1 MAKNT
6 LELYDYIDDHDA
18 ERATSL
24 LLNPNDRKLS
34 QCLNGYDRATS
45 YKQRR
50 RRTALL
56 AALCLAYDPND
67 QASSLS
73 LGSIGRAIN
82 RLCDTSQID
91 EVNDE
96 SVADFIAYM
105 KTDPKGQKIMR
116 EVVDKLKS
124 MSNDTDE
131 LKVYRKYEV
140 RLTFLQHKPK
150 ADVPFK
156 IIWD

>member
-24 LLNPNDRKLS
+24 LLIPTPKKLA

-45 YKQRR
+45 AKKRR

-56 AALCLAYDPND
+56 AALCLID
-67 QASSLS
+67 QEIGVDAV
-73 LGSIGRAIN
+73 GRAIEH
-82 RLCDTSQID
+82 LCDTSRID
-91 EVNDE
+91 EVNEE
-96 SVADFIAYM
+96 SVNDFIAYM
-105 KTDPKGQKIMR
+105 KMDSKGQKIMR
-116 EVVDKLKS
+116 EVVQKLTNTAFGEEQMK
-124 MSNDTDE
+124 TA
-131 LKVYRKYEV
+131 RKYEV
-140 RLTFLQHKPK
+140 RLSFIEHKPK
-150 ADVPFK
+150 TEVPFR

>member
-24 LLNPNDRKLS
+24 LLNPNLKKLA

-45 YKQRR
+45 AKKRR

-56 AALCLAYDPND
+56 AALCLID
-67 QASSLS
+67 QE
-73 LGSIGRAIN
+73 IGVDAVGHAIE
-82 RLCDTSQID
+82 RLCDTSRID
-91 EVNDE
+91 EVNEE
-96 SVADFIAYM
+96 SVKDFIAYM
-105 KTDPKGQKIMR
+105 KMDTNGKKIMR
-116 EVVDKLKS
+116 EVVDKL
-124 MSNDTDE
+124 SNTAVGEDQMKTA
-131 LKVYRKYEV
+131 RKYEV
-140 RLTFLQHKPK
+140 RLGFIEHKPK
-150 ADVPFK
+150 TEVPFR

>member
-24 LLNPNDRKLS
+24 LLNPNDKKLA

-45 YKQRR
+45 TKKRR

-56 AALCLAYDPND
+56 AALCLID
-67 QASSLS
+67 QE
-73 LGSIGRAIN
+73 IGVNSVGHAIE
-82 RLCDTSQID
+82 RLCDTSRID
-91 EVNDE
+91 ELNE
-96 SVADFIAYM
+96 ETIKDFIAYM
-105 KTDPKGQKIMR
+105 KMDKNGQKIMR
-116 EVVDKLKS
+116 EVVQKLTNTAVGEIQMKIA
-124 MSNDTDE
+124 
-131 LKVYRKYEV
+131 RKYEV
-140 RLTFLQHKPK
+140 RLGFIEHKPK
-150 ADVPFK
+150 TEVPFR

>member
-24 LLNPNDRKLS
+24 LLNPNDKKLA

-45 YKQRR
+45 TKKRR

-56 AALCLAYDPND
+56 AALCLID
-67 QASSLS
+67 QE
-73 LGSIGRAIN
+73 IGVPSVGHAIE
-82 RLCDTSQID
+82 RLCDTSRID
-91 EVNDE
+91 ELNEDTIK
-96 SVADFIAYM
+96 DFIAYM
-105 KTDPKGQKIMR
+105 KMDKNGQKIMR
-116 EVVDKLKS
+116 EVVQKLTNTAVGEIQMKIA
-124 MSNDTDE
+124 
-131 LKVYRKYEV
+131 RKYEV
-140 RLTFLQHKPK
+140 RLGFIEHKPK
-150 ADVPFK
+150 TEVPFR